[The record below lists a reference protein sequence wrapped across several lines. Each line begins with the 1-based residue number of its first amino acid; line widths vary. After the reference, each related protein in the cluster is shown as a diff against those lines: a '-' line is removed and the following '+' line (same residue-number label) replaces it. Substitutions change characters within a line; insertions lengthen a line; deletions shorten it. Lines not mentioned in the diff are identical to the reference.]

1 MKNTLLFIALWMI
14 LSPVTAQKDI
24 EKHIPFSGK
33 KSLELNIQIA
43 DSIAIHTWN
52 KQEVYV
58 RATVN
63 LNDNKDNEAYRTSF
77 DEEGQMV
84 RIKAF
89 IEEDYFK
96 GKKNCCMETMILW
109 ELYIPENTA
118 FTAETIDGNI
128 FIDGSTTE
136 IRAKTISGFI
146 DWEVLPNRKADLELK
161 TISGTIYS
169 DLDIAH
175 GKAGNSF
182 PVVISDKLNQ
192 GGYRVSLETISGDI
206 FCRRSN

>member
-1 MKNTLLFIALWMI
+1 
-14 LSPVTAQKDI
+14 
-24 EKHIPFSGK
+24 
-33 KSLELNIQIA
+33 
-43 DSIAIHTWN
+43 
-52 KQEVYV
+52 
-58 RATVN
+58 
-63 LNDNKDNEAYRTSF
+63 
-77 DEEGQMV
+77 MV

-109 ELYIPENTA
+109 EFCIPENTA

-128 FIDGSTTE
+128 IIDGSTTE
-136 IRAKTISGFI
+136 ISAKTISGFI
-146 DWEVLPNRKADLELK
+146 DWKVLPNRNADLELK

-175 GKAGNSF
+175 GKADHSF

-192 GGYRVSLETISGDI
+192 GDTVK
-206 FCRRSN
+206 